1 MLGVAKEL
9 RRRGVLEDHALVHK
23 DHAVGHRAGKGHLVR
38 DDDHGHAV
46 GSELAHDLEHLSH
59 DLGVERGGRLVEQ
72 HNLRIH
78 AQGTSDGHALFLTT
92 GQAAHGGVR
101 ELFES
106 HARQMLHRNFFSLG
120 LAHLFE
126 RDGRKRAVVEHIHV
140 VEQVKA
146 LEHHTDVL
154 TQFVNVAAL
163 GREIL
168 AVEPDVAR
176 VRGLEQVEAAQEGRL
191 ARTRGADDGDDLA
204 GVNGQVDALEHL
216 ERAEA
221 LAQALDA
228 DERLIGLCGGRNAGS
243 GGICHDDSPR
253 L

>member
-1 MLGVAKEL
+1 
-9 RRRGVLEDHALVHK
+9 
-23 DHAVGHRAGKGHLVR
+23 
-38 DDDHGHAV
+38 
-46 GSELAHDLEHLSH
+46 
-59 DLGVERGGRLVEQ
+59 
-72 HNLRIH
+72 
-78 AQGTSDGHALFLTT
+78 
-92 GQAAHGGVR
+92 
-101 ELFES
+101 
-106 HARQMLHRNFFSLG
+106 MLHRDLLGLG

-126 RDGRKRAVVEHIHV
+126 RDGRERAVVEHIHV

-146 LEHHTDVL
+146 LEHHADVL
-154 TQFVNVAAL
+154 AQLVDVAAL
-163 GREIL
+163 GREVL

-204 GVNGQVDALEHL
+204 GIDGQVDALEYL

-228 DERLIGLCGGRNAGS
+228 DERLIGLCGGRNAGN

-253 L
+253 LKPSWSWAA

>member
-1 MLGVAKEL
+1 MAT
-9 RRRGVLEDHALVHK
+9 RCF
-23 DHAVGHRAGKGHLVR
+23 
-38 DDDHGHAV
+38 
-46 GSELAHDLEHLSH
+46 LA
-59 DLGVERGGRLVEQ
+59 
-72 HNLRIH
+72 
-78 AQGTSDGHALFLTT
+78 T

-101 ELFES
+101 KLFES
-106 HARQMLHRNFFSLG
+106 HARQMLHRDLLGLG

-126 RDGRKRAVVEHIHV
+126 RDGRKCAVAEHIHV

-146 LEHHTDVL
+146 LEHHADVL

-163 GREIL
+163 GREVL
-168 AVEPDVAR
+168 AMEPDMAR
-176 VRGLEQVEAAQEGRL
+176 VRSLEQVEAAQEGRF
-191 ARTRGADDGDDLA
+191 ARTRGADNGDDLA
-204 GVNGQVDALEHL
+204 GVNGQVDALEYL

-253 L
+253 LKPS

>member
-1 MLGVAKEL
+1 M
-9 RRRGVLEDHALVHK
+9 
-23 DHAVGHRAGKGHLVR
+23 R

-46 GSELAHDLEHLSH
+46 GRELAHDLEHLAH
-59 DLGVERGGRLVEQ
+59 DLGVECRSRLVEQ
-72 HNLRIH
+72 HDLRIH
-78 AQGTSDGHALFLTT
+78 AQGACDGYALFLTT

-126 RDGRKRAVVEHIHV
+126 HDGRKRAVVEHVHV

-146 LEHHTDVL
+146 LEHHADVL
-154 TQFVNVAAL
+154 AEFIDIAAL
-163 GREIL
+163 GRKVL

-176 VRGLEQVEAAQEGRL
+176 VRGLEQIEAAQEGRL
-191 ARTRGADDGDDLA
+191 ARARGADNGDDLA
-204 GVNGQVDALEHL
+204 GVNGQVDALEYL

-221 LAQALDA
+221 LAQALNA

-253 L
+253 LKPS